1 MKITREETPDRQAI
15 LHIEVDK
22 DRLDDYMHRAYQR
35 LVQRTNIPGFRRGK
49 APRALVER
57 FVGHDYMLD
66 EALEGLVPAVVS
78 DAVREEE
85 LEPATTPR
93 ISIVEREPT
102 VKLDATIA
110 LRPEVKLGDYNSIKF
125 DDKPEAVPENQ
136 VDESIE
142 RIRDFLT
149 TFSPVERAVQAKDMA
164 TLTVNGAVDGQPLV
178 DLANTRIP
186 VDHDNDRILP
196 GFSEAITGM
205 NPGEVREFELPVP
218 EDYRDAEFAGKTAV
232 LSVELLSLEEPNRPP
247 LDDELARNFDPEL
260 ETLDALRS
268 QLRTNLEERAENE
281 LRRSLE
287 ERVADALVEGADIK
301 MAPLLVEHETEH
313 MLSEQQES
321 LSKHS
326 LSLQNYIHSLGQT
339 TDDYLENARSNAET
353 RLKRSLVIEE
363 LANAE
368 NIEVTDE
375 QVSEEIERIRQNG
388 QENPDPDS
396 DETRG
401 AVKRMLRRRAAMDR
415 AVEIAREEKSQLW
428 TPSGSGPETAPPPEA
443 AGSTAVET

>member
-15 LHIEVDK
+15 LHIVVDN

-57 FVGHDYMLD
+57 FVGRDYMLD

-85 LEPATTPR
+85 LEPAATPR

-110 LRPEVKLGDYNSIKF
+110 LRPEVNLGDYNSIKF

-149 TFSPVERAVQAKDMA
+149 TFSPVERAVELGDMA
-164 TLTVNGAVDGQPLV
+164 TLTVDGAVDGQPLV

-196 GFSEAITGM
+196 GFFRGH
-205 NPGEVREFELPVP
+205 NRH
-218 EDYRDAEFAGKTAV
+218 
-232 LSVELLSLEEPNRPP
+232 EPR
-247 LDDELARNFDPEL
+247 
-260 ETLDALRS
+260 
-268 QLRTNLEERAENE
+268 
-281 LRRSLE
+281 
-287 ERVADALVEGADIK
+287 G
-301 MAPLLVEHETEH
+301 
-313 MLSEQQES
+313 
-321 LSKHS
+321 
-326 LSLQNYIHSLGQT
+326 GQG
-339 TDDYLENARSNAET
+339 
-353 RLKRSLVIEE
+353 I
-363 LANAE
+363 
-368 NIEVTDE
+368 
-375 QVSEEIERIRQNG
+375 
-388 QENPDPDS
+388 
-396 DETRG
+396 
-401 AVKRMLRRRAAMDR
+401 
-415 AVEIAREEKSQLW
+415 
-428 TPSGSGPETAPPPEA
+428 
-443 AGSTAVET
+443 